1 MIYDTIIIGRGPAG
15 ISCGVY
21 LKRFNLNP
29 LIIAY
34 DNGALKDAH
43 FIDNYYGV
51 NHLSGND
58 LAISGIR
65 QAKELGVSMVDAEV
79 ISIEMLDHF
88 YVKTTSGDYEAKTLF
103 LAMGRKRNTLKI
115 KSANLFD
122 GHGVSYCAICDGFF
136 FKNKKIG
143 LVGAGPFMESEYNVL
158 KNFSKDI
165 TIFTE
170 GEETKI
176 NANIVKDKIKELKG
190 DSNLKAV
197 VAGDKEYLLDGL
209 FIALGTQSGMS
220 LAYHMGLALDDKG
233 YIIVDSNMQTN
244 IAHIYAGGDVV
255 GGLLQVSKAVSD
267 GAIAALKIKEDLASM
282 SK

>member
-51 NHLSGND
+51 SHLSGND
-58 LAISGIR
+58 LALSGIR

-103 LAMGRKRNTLKI
+103 LAMGKKRNTLKI

-143 LVGAGPFMESEYNVL
+143 LAGAGPFMESEYNVL

-176 NANIVKDKIKELKG
+176 NANIISIIFIYISISANHANNFKAITIVLKSHPIKISQQIKFYLFCITSF
-190 DSNLKAV
+190 SNS
-197 VAGDKEYLLDGL
+197 
-209 FIALGTQSGMS
+209 FNSS
-220 LAYHMGLALDDKG
+220 
-233 YIIVDSNMQTN
+233 
-244 IAHIYAGGDVV
+244 
-255 GGLLQVSKAVSD
+255 
-267 GAIAALKIKEDLASM
+267 
-282 SK
+282 